1 VLIATRRLYESSHSG
16 RSASRVAI
24 VTLGSAFEN
33 LLILMI
39 NFFSDQAEHAGNIPL
54 KNAKQT
60 TDGPSVSALI
70 SRSQIWHTTRTPI
83 ATPSPASEKSLTR
96 CVV

>member
-60 TDGPSVSALI
+60 TDGPSVVWSLVHRAG
-70 SRSQIWHTTRTPI
+70 SEIWHTSGTLRFGE
-83 ATPSPASEKSLTR
+83 S
-96 CVV
+96 